1 MVELAKTDLEIYQL
15 VFNKDILQL
24 NLPYY
29 HAYYHKK
36 QDANSDDILPFR
48 DGDYIIKICTC
59 LRYFALKDL
68 NKRILKPLDLKRL
81 CKGSKFALKD
91 THLLCG
97 RGEGLTAIFHACIW
111 AKNRVKTG
119 L

>member
-15 VFNKDILQL
+15 VFNEDILQI

-48 DGDYIIKICTC
+48 EDDYIIKI
-59 LRYFALKDL
+59 
-68 NKRILKPLDLKRL
+68 
-81 CKGSKFALKD
+81 
-91 THLLCG
+91 
-97 RGEGLTAIFHACIW
+97 
-111 AKNRVKTG
+111 
-119 L
+119 

>member
-68 NKRILKPLDLKRL
+68 NKR
-81 CKGSKFALKD
+81 
-91 THLLCG
+91 T
-97 RGEGLTAIFHACIW
+97 
-111 AKNRVKTG
+111 
-119 L
+119 

>member
-1 MVELAKTDLEIYQL
+1 MKLTDLLSSIKTLNKNGQIIDFSINLTVCDLFRSCFVVELAKTDLEIYQL

-68 NKRILKPLDLKRL
+68 NKRI
-81 CKGSKFALKD
+81 
-91 THLLCG
+91 
-97 RGEGLTAIFHACIW
+97 
-111 AKNRVKTG
+111 
-119 L
+119 

>member
-1 MVELAKTDLEIYQL
+1 MELAKTDLSIYPI
-15 VFNKDILQL
+15 VFNKDIFQV
-24 NLPYY
+24 NLSYY
-29 HAYYHKK
+29 PAYYHKK
-36 QDANSDDILPFR
+36 QDANSDDLLPFR
-48 DGDYIIKICTC
+48 DNDYIIKICIY

-68 NKRILKPLDLKRL
+68 IKRIWKALDLKRL

-97 RGEGLTAIFHACIW
+97 RGEGLTAIFRACIW

>member
-36 QDANSDDILPFR
+36 QDANSDDLLPFR
-48 DGDYIIKICTC
+48 ETIIS
-59 LRYFALKDL
+59 
-68 NKRILKPLDLKRL
+68 
-81 CKGSKFALKD
+81 SKFAFTCVIL
-91 THLLCG
+91 
-97 RGEGLTAIFHACIW
+97 R
-111 AKNRVKTG
+111 
-119 L
+119 